1 MSKSERTRQFIIE
14 KTAPV
19 FNEKGYAGT
28 SMSDLTAV
36 TGLTKG
42 SIYGNFENKDEVA
55 LAVFG
60 YNFQLV
66 TNFVKSKMSEKET
79 ILEKLLV
86 YPEIYRSFMTIPFL
100 QGGCPLANT
109 ATEADDNHPL
119 LKVKAAEALQNWRD
133 SIDRLLKK
141 GIELGEL
148 KTDLNCTETVAV
160 LAGLIQG
167 AVLQTKLSGKLN
179 FLNAAMDFL
188 EKTILDL
195 KS

>member
-14 KTAPV
+14 RTAPV

-28 SMSDLTAV
+28 SMSDLTTV

-55 LAVFG
+55 VAAFE

-66 TNFVKSKMSEKET
+66 SSYIKSKMTEQESVT
-79 ILEKLLV
+79 GKLLV
-86 YPEIYRSFMTIPFL
+86 YPEVYRSFLTLPFL

-119 LKVKAAEALQNWRD
+119 LKLKAAEALQYWRD
-133 SIDRLLKK
+133 SLDRLLQK
-141 GIELGEL
+141 GIETGEL
-148 KTDLNCTETVAV
+148 KTDLNRTEVIAV

-167 AVLQTKLSGKLN
+167 AIVQAKLSGKLN
-179 FLNAAMDFL
+179 YLNATMDFL
-188 EKTILDL
+188 EKTILNL
-195 KS
+195 KN

>member
-14 KTAPV
+14 KAAPV
-19 FNEKGYAGT
+19 FNEKGFAGT
-28 SMSDLTAV
+28 SMSDLTQV

-55 LAVFG
+55 LAVFE

-66 TNFVKSKMSEKET
+66 SNYIKSKMAEKKT
-79 ILEKLLV
+79 ITEKLLV
-86 YPEIYRSFMTIPFL
+86 YPEVYRNFMSLPFL

-119 LKVKAAEALQNWRD
+119 LKAQASQALQTWRE

-141 GIELGEL
+141 GMETGEL
-148 KTDLNCTETVAV
+148 KSDIDTTETVAV
-160 LAGLIQG
+160 LAGLVQG

-179 FLNAAMDFL
+179 YLNSAMTFL
-188 EKTILDL
+188 EKTILNL
-195 KS
+195 KN

>member
-28 SMSDLTAV
+28 SMSDLTTV

-55 LAVFG
+55 LAAFD
-60 YNFQLV
+60 YNYQLV
-66 TNFVKSKMSEKET
+66 SSYIKGKMSVKET

-86 YPEIYRSFMTIPFL
+86 YPEVYRSFMTIPFL

-109 ATEADDNHPL
+109 ATESDDNHPL
-119 LKVKAAEALQNWRD
+119 LKAKAAEALQSWRD
-133 SIDRLLKK
+133 SLDRLLKT
-141 GIELGEL
+141 GIERGEL
-148 KTDLNCTETVAV
+148 KADLNCTETVAV
-160 LAGLIQG
+160 LSGLVQG
-167 AVLQTKLSGKLN
+167 AVLQTKLSGKLH

-188 EKTILDL
+188 EKTIQEL
-195 KS
+195 KN

>member
-14 KTAPV
+14 KASPV
-19 FNEKGYAGT
+19 FNEKGFAGT
-28 SMSDLTAV
+28 SMSDLTEI

-55 LAVFG
+55 LAVFD

-66 TNFVKSKMSEKET
+66 SEYIKAKMTEKDT
-79 ILEKLLV
+79 ITEKLLV
-86 YPEIYRSFMTIPFL
+86 YPEVYRNFLNLPFL

-119 LKVKAAEALQNWRD
+119 LKAKAAEALQTWRD

-141 GIELGEL
+141 GMETGEL
-148 KTDLNCTETVAV
+148 KDNIDTTETVAV
-160 LAGLIQG
+160 LAGLVQG

-179 FLNAAMDFL
+179 YLNSAMTFL
-188 EKTILDL
+188 EKTIVNL
-195 KS
+195 KN

>member
-14 KTAPV
+14 KAAPV
-19 FNEKGYAGT
+19 FNEKGFAGT
-28 SMSDLTAV
+28 SMSDLTEV

-55 LAVFG
+55 LAVFD
-60 YNFQLV
+60 YNFRLV
-66 TNFVKSKMSEKET
+66 SDHIKSKMSEKAT
-79 ILEKLLV
+79 ITEKLLV
-86 YPEIYRSFMTIPFL
+86 YPEVYRNFLSLPFL

-109 ATEADDNHPL
+109 AIEADDNHPL
-119 LKVKAAEALQNWRD
+119 LKAKAAEALNTWRE
-133 SIDRLLKK
+133 SLNRLLKK

-148 KTDLNCTETVAV
+148 KSDLDTTEAVAV

-179 FLNAAMDFL
+179 FLNAAMNFL
-188 EKTILDL
+188 EKTILNL
-195 KS
+195 KN

>member
-14 KTAPV
+14 KAAPV
-19 FNEKGYAGT
+19 FNEKGFAGT
-28 SMSDLTAV
+28 SMSDLTSV

-55 LAVFG
+55 LAVFE

-66 TNFVKSKMSEKET
+66 SDYIKSKMSEKTT
-79 ILEKLLV
+79 ITEKLLV
-86 YPEIYRSFMTIPFL
+86 YPEVYRNFLSLPFL

-109 ATEADDNHPL
+109 ATEADDNHTL
-119 LKVKAAEALQNWRD
+119 LKAKAAEALHTWRE

-141 GIELGEL
+141 GIELGEFKRNL
-148 KTDLNCTETVAV
+148 DTTETVAV
-160 LAGLIQG
+160 LAGLVQG

-179 FLNAAMDFL
+179 FLNAAMNFL

-195 KS
+195 KH

>member
-28 SMSDLTAV
+28 SMSDLTNV

-55 LAVFG
+55 LAAFD

-66 TNFVKSKMSEKET
+66 TNFIRGKMSEKET

-86 YPEIYRSFMTIPFL
+86 YPEVYRSFMTIPFL

-109 ATEADDNHPL
+109 ATEADDNHIL
-119 LKVKAAEALQNWRD
+119 LKVRAAAALQTWRE
-133 SIDRLLKK
+133 SIERLLKT
-141 GIELGEL
+141 GMERGEL
-148 KTDLNCTETVAV
+148 KADLNCTETVAV

-188 EKTILDL
+188 EKTILNL
-195 KS
+195 RN

>member
-14 KTAPV
+14 KAAPV
-19 FNEKGYAGT
+19 FNEKGFAGT
-28 SMSDLTAV
+28 SMSDLTEV

-55 LAVFG
+55 LAVFD
-60 YNFQLV
+60 YNFRLV
-66 TNFVKSKMSEKET
+66 SDHIKSKMSEKAT
-79 ILEKLLV
+79 ITEKLLV
-86 YPEIYRSFMTIPFL
+86 YPEVYRNFLSLPFL

-109 ATEADDNHPL
+109 AIEADDNHPL
-119 LKVKAAEALQNWRD
+119 LKAKAAEALHTWRE
-133 SIDRLLKK
+133 SLNRLLKK

-148 KTDLNCTETVAV
+148 KSDLDTTEAVAV

-179 FLNAAMDFL
+179 FLNAAMNFL
-188 EKTILDL
+188 EKTILNL
-195 KS
+195 KN